1 MKVSIMKV
9 LCFIYCCMLG
19 GIMTKVTY
27 PNREIY
33 FSCKGIADGEWCWTE
48 DVNTGCWWI
57 SNCKHGVCEGND
69 ASGNGNTCTNPTD
82 VVAKNDV
89 LV

>member
-1 MKVSIMKV
+1 
-9 LCFIYCCMLG
+9 
-19 GIMTKVTY
+19 MTKVTY

-69 ASGNGNTCTNPTD
+69 ASGNGNT
-82 VVAKNDV
+82 
-89 LV
+89 

>member
-1 MKVSIMKV
+1 MDAQGGRSSILARNV
-9 LCFIYCCMLG
+9 LVFLLFFKSKYFTG

-69 ASGNGNTCTNPTD
+69 ASGNGNT
-82 VVAKNDV
+82 
-89 LV
+89 